1 MVVLR
6 SITPAIFVIVC
17 MACGAEGRPAIIVE
31 EGKTIQER
39 FNPPK
44 GYSRVSYNKLSFAH
58 YLASL
63 PLKPYGTPVTYY
75 DGSVKMKKNVYL
87 SVVDFD
93 IDPVNLQQCADAVMR
108 LRAEYLYSNKAYNEI
123 QFTFGN
129 GFKASYSE
137 WMKGKR
143 IVVTG
148 NRAVWKAAKRPSND
162 YRSFRKYLLTVFTYA
177 GTASLVRDLVH
188 VKKISDIETGD
199 VFLKPGSPGHAV
211 IVVDT
216 ALNAGKR
223 KVFILAQSYMPAQDI
238 QILENPSDS
247 GISPWYEIPEGKELE
262 TPEWNFSVNELMRF
276 PAGKSSAGSD

>member
-1 MVVLR
+1 
-6 SITPAIFVIVC
+6 
-17 MACGAEGRPAIIVE
+17 MAGILCCSADQAGIINT
-31 EGKTIQER
+31 EGKTVADR
-39 FNPPK
+39 FVPPK
-44 GYSRVSYNKLSFAH
+44 GYSRKSQNEMSFAH
-58 YLASL
+58 YLAAL

-75 DGSVKMKKNVYL
+75 DGSVKTKKNVYL

-123 QFTFGN
+123 RFTFGN

-148 NRAVWKAAKRPSND
+148 NRAVWKAAERPSND

-216 ALNAGKR
+216 AVNAGKR
-223 KVFILAQSYMPAQDI
+223 KVFMLAQSYMPAQDI

-262 TPEWNFSVNELMRF
+262 TPEWIFSVNELMRF